1 MFLYLFA
8 IFLLLFIGNNVLYHL
23 GIIPTNVITT
33 LLPSFYLLCLILL
46 KNKFRPIERSESK
59 KEELILYGIIVLLLF
74 IQIAMKASGFIGSF
88 TNILLLPIMFSFLYP
103 TNCDKIKV
111 KTRNL
116 LVSFYCINSLWSIG
130 ERIVGINIFPFT
142 GSTDLNNIIYSLDG
156 FRSTALQDHPLN
168 NALCLSAIMVFIL
181 TSYNFSLNK
190 KLLLFA
196 IGFFAILCFNT
207 RSSMIL
213 WAAMFLLF
221 SIKYIFF
228 EKGHDSLA
236 KKLFFALFVTLS
248 IPTILYFIF
257 RLNLGGRLYSQ
268 ELLDDSAMV
277 RISSIELFLNTDF
290 MSIIFGLSQ
299 EKIDLLMYKSKVLII
314 ENFWIVYF
322 LRYGL
327 IGFTLLI
334 SGFYR
339 LFKRIFKPYSM
350 YQRVFCFGGFFL
362 LASTNNSLAV
372 YAQPLCVFIL
382 SAYSFSFTTLH
393 KRKLTN
399 RPWSQ
404 HL

>member
-1 MFLYLFA
+1 MFLYLLA
-8 IFLLLFIGNNVLYHL
+8 ISLLLFIGNNVLYHF
-23 GIIPTNVITT
+23 GVIPTNIITT
-33 LLPSFYLLCLILL
+33 ILPCFYLLCLILL

-74 IQIAMKASGFIGSF
+74 MQMAMKASGFIGSF
-88 TNILLLPIMFSFLYP
+88 INMLLLPIMFSFLYP
-103 TNCDKIKV
+103 TNCDKLKV
-111 KTRNL
+111 KTRKL
-116 LVSFYCINSLWSIG
+116 LISFYCIDSLWSIS
-130 ERIVGINIFPFT
+130 ERVIGINIFPFT
-142 GSTDLNNIIYSLDG
+142 GSTDLNNIIYSLEG

-190 KLLLFA
+190 KLLLFTL
-196 IGFFAILCFNT
+196 GFFAILCFNT

-221 SIKYIFF
+221 SIKYIFS
-228 EKGHDSLA
+228 KKCHDSLA
-236 KKLFFALFVTLS
+236 KKIFFALFLILS

-257 RLNLGGRLYSQ
+257 RLNLGDRLFSQ
-268 ELLDDSAMV
+268 KLLDDSAMV
-277 RISSIELFLNTDF
+277 RVSSIGLFLNIDF

-299 EKIDLLMYKSKVLII
+299 EKIELLMYKSKVLII

-327 IGFTLLI
+327 IGFMLLI
-334 SGFYR
+334 FGFYK

-350 YQRVFCFGGFFL
+350 YQRIFCLGGFFL

-372 YAQPLCVFIL
+372 YAQPLCIFIL
-382 SAYSFSFTTLH
+382 SAYSFRLTSLE
-393 KRKLTN
+393 KRKLIN
-399 RPWSQ
+399 KP
-404 HL
+404 